1 MIACL
6 IVGCGGPSQPQEPSE
21 PARVAER
28 VPAKATA
35 SEQAKLH
42 ADRRGSPA
50 PAETPD
56 RRSPTG
62 LETSGQSRARPDE
75 PPARRRDG
83 AGPGPVAE
91 QDPRGSEEARRAP
104 DDRPQPQ
111 RVPSLA
117 DLLEVPDGASRWV
130 PDLVRMEVDEARAAA
145 AGIRK
150 LQSERLT
157 LFTDLEP
164 DEEVDVLPEVFRQA
178 FTQWCEYLGVDP
190 ADHADWRATGFLMK
204 DKEAFRRAGL
214 VPDALPEFEHGFSRN
229 YDLWLY
235 EQPSAYYRRHL
246 LLHEGTH
253 SFMNTVLRGCGPPWY
268 MEGTAELLGTHR
280 WHEGR
285 LRLNYMPASRDE
297 VPMWGRI
304 KIVQD
309 AFEAGHA
316 LTLQR
321 VIEYRPG
328 TQFRNEPYGW
338 CWAAAALL
346 DGHPRYRRPFRQLP
360 QFVLDPGFSTR
371 FARLIG
377 DDWDGLAE
385 EWQVFV
391 ADLEYGYDVARM
403 AVDDFAPGG
412 PLAEAG
418 TSVRVAA
425 DRGWQNSG
433 LRLEAG
439 VAYRVRAS
447 GRYQVAD
454 QPRIWW
460 CEPGGVSIR
469 YYKRR
474 PLGMLLAAVRPNA
487 DGPSPLIRPIAV
499 GLGATLR
506 PEHSG
511 TLFLRIND
519 SAAELDDNAGT
530 LTVYVR
536 AGSG

>member
-6 IVGCGGPSQPQEPSE
+6 IVGCGGPTQPQGD
-21 PARVAER
+21 PARAPRADRPTVR
-28 VPAKATA
+28 VDSAPRKAPGA
-35 SEQAKLH
+35 SRPGPDAR
-42 ADRRGSPA
+42 AAARRGSPD

-56 RRSPTG
+56 
-62 LETSGQSRARPDE
+62 E
-75 PPARRRDG
+75 PA
-83 AGPGPVAE
+83 
-91 QDPRGSEEARRAP
+91 S
-104 DDRPQPQ
+104 DDWPEPQ
-111 RVPSLA
+111 RVASLD

-130 PDLVRMEVDEARAAA
+130 ADLPRMEVDEARAAA

-150 LQSERLT
+150 LRSERLT

-164 DEEVDVLPEVFRQA
+164 DEEIEVLPEVFRQA
-178 FTQWCEYLGVDP
+178 FPQWCEYFGVDP
-190 ADHADWRATGFLMK
+190 ADHADWRATGFLIK

-214 VPDALPEFEHGFSRN
+214 VPEAIPEFAHGFSWN
-229 YDLWLY
+229 YELWMY

-253 SFMNTVLRGCGPPWY
+253 SFMNTILRSCGPPWY

-280 WHEGR
+280 WHDGR
-285 LRLNYMPASRDE
+285 LKLNYMPATRDD

-309 AFEAGHA
+309 AFEAGRA

-328 TQFRNEPYGW
+328 PQFRNEPYGW
-338 CWAAAALL
+338 CWAAAAFL
-346 DGHPRYRRPFRQLP
+346 DGHPRYRRPFRQLR
-360 QFVLDPGFSTR
+360 QFVVEPDFSTR
-371 FARLIG
+371 FRRLIG
-377 DDWDGLAE
+377 DDWDGLAD

-391 ADLEYGYDVARM
+391 ADLEYGYDVARA
-403 AVDDFAPGG
+403 AVDDFTPGK

-439 VAYRVRAS
+439 VAYRVRAA

-454 QPRIWW
+454 QPQIWW

-469 YYKRR
+469 YYQGR
-474 PLGMLLAAVRPNA
+474 PLGMLLAAVRPDPPDP
-487 DGPSPLIRPIAV
+487 DGPSPLIRPLAV

-506 PEHSG
+506 PDHSG

-530 LTVYVR
+530 LTAYIR